1 MQRKILKMAN
11 IVLGF
16 LNLLYNVP
24 SKSCGNSVDEES
36 DERPEWDWIK
46 KK

>member
-1 MQRKILKMAN
+1 MAD
-11 IVLGF
+11 IMPGF
-16 LNLLYNVP
+16 LNLLFHIP
-24 SKSCGNSVDEES
+24 SKSCGNYVDEES